1 MKTNIKKLLI
11 IGNMPPPIGGVT
23 IYVKR
28 LTKWLKINEFDYY
41 FSDIRKDSLLKT
53 LTRIFKSE
61 IVHINLSRP
70 IIILG
75 LVLLSRLSLAK
86 VIVTVHG
93 NFGDKIT
100 MSKVSNFVFD
110 IAVKFSTLVLVQNK
124 KSKERA
130 SYLNNS
136 TILISSYLPATMDE
150 TNEEGLAD
158 VINKIV
164 ESKNIVVSTNAF
176 DLTFD
181 QNNNE
186 IYGISKL
193 IVWAIKNDY
202 LLVVSDP
209 SGNYYSWIKKNFPN
223 LLCPNVL
230 FISFAHNFVAILN
243 YVDFFI
249 RNTTTDGDSVSIHE
263 ALATDTKVYAT
274 NCVSRPDNV
283 FVYDDIDKVQLNSN
297 YQSNT
302 IEPLN
307 TVKKM
312 IEIYSKL

>member
-1 MKTNIKKLLI
+1 MKTNVKKLLI

-28 LTKWLKINEFDYY
+28 LTKWLKINEFKYS
-41 FSDIRKDSLLKT
+41 FSDIRRDSLLVT
-53 LTRIFKSE
+53 LIRILKAE
-61 IVHINLSRP
+61 VVHINLSRP
-70 IIILG
+70 IVILG
-75 LVLLSRLSLAK
+75 LVVLSRVSLAK

-100 MSKVSNFVFD
+100 MGKIENFLFNFA
-110 IAVKFSTLVLVQNK
+110 IKYSSLVLVQNK

-130 SYLNNS
+130 RSLNDS
-136 TILISSYLPATMDE
+136 TMLISSYLPATIDE
-150 TNEEGLAD
+150 INEEGLVGIID
-158 VINKIV
+158 IIV
-164 ESKNIVVSTNAF
+164 ASKNIVVSTNAF

-193 IVWAIKNDY
+193 IIWAVKNNY

-209 SGNYYSWIKKNFPN
+209 SSNYYSWIKKNFPN
-223 LLCPNVL
+223 LLSPNVL
-230 FISFAHNFVAILN
+230 FIPFSHNFVAILK
-243 YVDFFI
+243 YVNFFI

-263 ALATDTKVYAT
+263 ALASDVTVYAT

-283 FVYDDIDKVQLNSN
+283 IVYDDLDKVQLTPNKQLSSVKT
-297 YQSNT
+297 SNT
-302 IEPLN
+302 LH
-307 TVKKM
+307 TM
-312 IEIYSKL
+312 IDIYSKL